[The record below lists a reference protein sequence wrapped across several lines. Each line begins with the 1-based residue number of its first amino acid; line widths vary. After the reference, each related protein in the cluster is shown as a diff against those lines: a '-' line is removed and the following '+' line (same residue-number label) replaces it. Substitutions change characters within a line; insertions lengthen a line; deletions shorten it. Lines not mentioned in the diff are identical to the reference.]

1 MGELEELHVAIVSLR
16 GQSWLLWSIWMT
28 KQKDACSSDFLLEL
42 ASQPDREIACR
53 LLDRTIAEFAEAT
66 AFVGGRVHGALLS
79 GMSRKLLKMVS
90 TKFSDT

>member
-1 MGELEELHVAIVSLR
+1 
-16 GQSWLLWSIWMT
+16 MT

-42 ASQPDREIACR
+42 AIQPDREIACR
-53 LLDRTIAEFAEAT
+53 LLERIIAEFAAAT

-79 GMSRKLLKMVS
+79 GMSRKLFKMVS

>member
-53 LLDRTIAEFAEAT
+53 LLEKTIAEFAAAT
-66 AFVGGRVHGALLS
+66 AFVGGRVHGSLPS
-79 GMSRKLLKMVS
+79 WMSVKLINIVS
-90 TKFSDT
+90 TKFYDT